1 VHKALRSQHARDAAF
16 GVCLLAAAFL
26 WGCAQQARVKGD
38 WQEGVQRNQSFTRVL
53 IVGVSPHVNQRCQF
67 EAFMASQLRS
77 ETVKAIRSCD
87 AVAKKEPLT
96 LESIE
101 QAVASVQADAV
112 LSTSLISREQET
124 KEGGSRDT
132 RGSAMYK
139 ATDAGYATGY
149 YGVYGVPVIYGQFET
164 EAAITTL
171 QDEVRVSSR
180 FYQTRDK
187 TLIYTLDTRAG
198 NLEATDVALSEIAAA
213 IANELRRAGLTR

>member
-1 VHKALRSQHARDAAF
+1 
-16 GVCLLAAAFL
+16 
-26 WGCAQQARVKGD
+26 
-38 WQEGVQRNQSFTRVL
+38 
-53 IVGVSPHVNQRCQF
+53 
-67 EAFMASQLRS
+67 
-77 ETVKAIRSCD
+77 
-87 AVAKKEPLT
+87 
-96 LESIE
+96 
-101 QAVASVQADAV
+101 
-112 LSTSLISREQET
+112 
-124 KEGGSRDT
+124 
-132 RGSAMYK
+132 MYK

-198 NLEATDVALSEIAAA
+198 NLESTDVALSEIAAA